1 MNLLILIRTFLW
13 AGCLSLVAASGATDL
28 RYRIIPN
35 RFVVVIA
42 AGALALC
49 FMTRPGL
56 VWLSVLISVVLFL
69 GLGTL
74 THYGFLG
81 GGDAKLMAAV
91 SLLVPPEH
99 VGLLLTEIVLAGGL
113 LSLAYFAAYS
123 ILPPAPHSLGAAATA
138 APLKN
143 WLNRFLFDEHERIVT
158 GRSIPYAL
166 AILAGVTFYV
176 ATELYQCF
184 YATFCSL

>member
-13 AGCLSLVAASGATDL
+13 AGCLSLAAASGATDL

-42 AGALALC
+42 ASALALC
-49 FMTRPGL
+49 FMMRPGL

-74 THYGFLG
+74 THYGLLG

-113 LSLAYFAAYS
+113 LSLAYLAAYG
-123 ILPPAPHSLGAAATA
+123 ILWRAPHSLDAAATA
-138 APLKN
+138 APAKN
-143 WLNRFLFDEHERIVT
+143 WLNGFVFDEHERIVT

-166 AILAGVTFYV
+166 AIMGGVTFYL